1 MVGVDLVIE
10 ELKRDNKLLYVVTG
24 SGQKSLIDVLE
35 SYFQNACSAHK
46 MVTAYDVKYGKP
58 HPEPYLMALEKSGLK
73 PWEVMVI
80 ENAPLGVRSAVA
92 AGLFTVAVNT
102 GVLDAKE
109 LEDEGAQVV
118 LPDMA
123 SLLEYYNRELRG

>member
-1 MVGVDLVIE
+1 MRDVWERYIRKE
-10 ELKRDNKLLYVVTG
+10 EAG
-24 SGQKSLIDVLE
+24 
-35 SYFQNACSAHK
+35 HK

-58 HPEPYLMALEKSGLK
+58 HPEPDLRALEKSGLK